1 MYNRMSRYAKS
12 ASTTASH
19 KQNFHY
25 VINIELQFQ
34 NNLMSDVKER
44 IKV

>member
-12 ASTTASH
+12 ALATVSH

-25 VINIELQFQ
+25 VINIELQFE
-34 NNLMSDVKER
+34 NNVISDVKER